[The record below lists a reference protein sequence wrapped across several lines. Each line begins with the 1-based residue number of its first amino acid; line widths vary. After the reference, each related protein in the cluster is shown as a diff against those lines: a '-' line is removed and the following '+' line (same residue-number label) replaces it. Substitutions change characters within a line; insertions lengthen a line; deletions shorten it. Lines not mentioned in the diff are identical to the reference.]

1 MSDVKKQLA
10 KWIDDDRDTIT
21 GNHCHPTV
29 GRGLVPRRPTGAH
42 AGGGQA
48 PALREHEVNR

>member
-21 GNHCHPTV
+21 GNHCHPT
-29 GRGLVPRRPTGAH
+29 GAR